1 MDIFNNREYFIHTYI
16 YIMLTDSRSRL
27 IDTRNR
33 NRTDTSDR
41 LINRLSDTSIDRRK
55 IFEIIC
61 KLYVYFIEQ
70 FVDCGQ
76 INNIKNIIV
85 CAKCV
90 LLQNDAVLCSS
101 AWLIARGCCCVLIY
115 IRTHALTSLQSKR
128 RSSRQV

>member
-1 MDIFNNREYFIHTYI
+1 
-16 YIMLTDSRSRL
+16 MLTDSRSRL

-70 FVDCGQ
+70 FVDWGQ
-76 INNIKNIIV
+76 INNIKNIVV

-90 LLQNDAVLCSS
+90 RVCAAAAPSANAQSLNCS
-101 AWLIARGCCCVLIY
+101 CCSPSFRPIF
-115 IRTHALTSLQSKR
+115 QSSSTWR
-128 RSSRQV
+128 RSSSSVAQ